1 MPDKPFVRDYMT
13 SNPTTLSPHEPL
25 LKAVLTIRSLNIRHL
40 PVDVGG
46 KLVGIITDRDVA
58 RVSPS
63 IVSQTS
69 QEEYN
74 KVFEQTM
81 VERVMVKNPTAVTPD
96 TPLSEAVGLLHD
108 NKWGCLPV
116 TENEK
121 LVGIITL
128 TDGLRYAL
136 TTLGGGGG
144 SITL

>member
-1 MPDKPFVRDYMT
+1 MPDKPLVREYMT
-13 SNPTTLSPHEPL
+13 SNPTTLSPDEPL

-40 PVDVGG
+40 PVVVNG
-46 KLVGIITDRDVA
+46 KLVGLITDRDVA

-63 IVSQTS
+63 IVSQAS

-81 VERVMVKNPTAVTPD
+81 VERVMVKNPTAVSPD

-116 TENEK
+116 TESEK

-128 TDGLRYAL
+128 TDVLRYAL
-136 TTLGGGGG
+136 STLGGGGG

>member
-1 MPDKPFVRDYMT
+1 MPDKPLVRDYMT
-13 SNPTTLSPHEPL
+13 SNPTTLSPDEAL

-40 PVDVGG
+40 PVVVNG
-46 KLVGIITDRDVA
+46 KLVGLITDRDVA

-63 IVSQTS
+63 IVSKTS

-74 KVFEQTM
+74 KVFEQTL
-81 VERVMVKNPTAVTPD
+81 VERVMVKNPTAVSPD

-116 TENEK
+116 TENEM

-128 TDGLRYAL
+128 TDVLRYAL
-136 TTLGGGGG
+136 STLGGGGG